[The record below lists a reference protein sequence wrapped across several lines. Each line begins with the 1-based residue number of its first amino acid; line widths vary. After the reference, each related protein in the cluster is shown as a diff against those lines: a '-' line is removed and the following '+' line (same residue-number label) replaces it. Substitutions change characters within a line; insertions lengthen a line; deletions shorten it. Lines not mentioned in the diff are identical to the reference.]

1 MNCTIFGCFKP
12 LHYYLVQ
19 YSVLKKGVSMKFYKL
34 FLFSIILLLP
44 VAFIVFSSKPL
55 DINTEKPLTLNI
67 WVQESLTQEELYF
80 DKAIKRFESYNP
92 SIKIGLSFIEGSDLK
107 VSNYI
112 NTSLLNQ
119 SYPDIIISSS
129 HNFNSLATEGLLYNL
144 NDYIKTYEENYFFD
158 SILKNAIYNNNLYGV
173 SYDIN
178 PEVLVYRKD
187 FLASINIDF
196 PKGFNNIDELKNY
209 LNSINELY
217 STDNLDKIP
226 FSIPTIISDGEFIL
240 SLLNIKNSDYNSL
253 LTSTLS
259 TLRDMYTIFDI
270 NYYDY
275 DKTGAHPFFLGK
287 SALAIEPLSLI
298 YSSIERDNNLKNKIG
313 IVPIKNFDMKFSYSN
328 NKYISILNKSNN
340 ISASL
345 DFLNFFLNSSE
356 IWQRYRYL
364 NTPIITTTLTEQF
377 INDKSFDNATILDY
391 VKESFTY
398 PVSPNIY
405 NELDNLDSTYDIKL
419 NN

>member
-1 MNCTIFGCFKP
+1 
-12 LHYYLVQ
+12 
-19 YSVLKKGVSMKFYKL
+19 MKFYKL

-92 SIKIGLSFIEGSDLK
+92 SIKIDLSFIEGSDLK

>member
-1 MNCTIFGCFKP
+1 
-12 LHYYLVQ
+12 
-19 YSVLKKGVSMKFYKL
+19 MKFYKL

-44 VAFIVFSSKPL
+44 VVFIVFSSKPL
-55 DINTEKPLTLNI
+55 DINTEKPSTLNI

-92 SIKIGLSFIEGSDLK
+92 SIKIDLSFIEGSDLK

-158 SILKNAIYNNNLYGV
+158 SILKNGIYNNNLYGV

-398 PVSPNIY
+398 PVSPDIY

>member
-1 MNCTIFGCFKP
+1 
-12 LHYYLVQ
+12 
-19 YSVLKKGVSMKFYKL
+19 MKFYKL

-92 SIKIGLSFIEGSDLK
+92 SIKIDLSFIEGSDLK

-158 SILKNAIYNNNLYGV
+158 SILKNGIYNNNLYGV

>member
-1 MNCTIFGCFKP
+1 M
-12 LHYYLVQ
+12 
-19 YSVLKKGVSMKFYKL
+19 
-34 FLFSIILLLP
+34 
-44 VAFIVFSSKPL
+44 
-55 DINTEKPLTLNI
+55 
-67 WVQESLTQEELYF
+67 
-80 DKAIKRFESYNP
+80 
-92 SIKIGLSFIEGSDLK
+92 
-107 VSNYI
+107 
-112 NTSLLNQ
+112 
-119 SYPDIIISSS
+119 
-129 HNFNSLATEGLLYNL
+129 
-144 NDYIKTYEENYFFD
+144 
-158 SILKNAIYNNNLYGV
+158 
-173 SYDIN
+173 
-178 PEVLVYRKD
+178 
-187 FLASINIDF
+187 
-196 PKGFNNIDELKNY
+196 
-209 LNSINELY
+209 
-217 STDNLDKIP
+217 KIP

-340 ISASL
+340 ISTSL

-398 PVSPNIY
+398 PVSPDIY

>member
-1 MNCTIFGCFKP
+1 
-12 LHYYLVQ
+12 
-19 YSVLKKGVSMKFYKL
+19 MKFYKL

-44 VAFIVFSSKPL
+44 VLFIVFLSNPL
-55 DINTEKPLTLNI
+55 DINTERPSTLNI

-92 SIKIGLSFIEGSDLK
+92 SIKIDLSFIEGSDLK

-129 HNFNSLATEGLLYNL
+129 HNFNSLATEGLLYDL

-158 SILKNAIYNNNLYGV
+158 SILKNGIYNNNLYGV

-187 FLASINIDF
+187 FLTSINIDF

-253 LTSTLS
+253 LTNTLS

>member
-1 MNCTIFGCFKP
+1 
-12 LHYYLVQ
+12 
-19 YSVLKKGVSMKFYKL
+19 MKFYKL

-44 VAFIVFSSKPL
+44 VLFIVFLSKPL
-55 DINTEKPLTLNI
+55 DINTEKPSTLNI

-92 SIKIGLSFIEGSDLK
+92 SIKIDLSFIEGSDLK

-158 SILKNAIYNNNLYGV
+158 SILKNGIYNNNLYGV

-340 ISASL
+340 ISTSL

-398 PVSPNIY
+398 PVSPDIY

>member
-1 MNCTIFGCFKP
+1 
-12 LHYYLVQ
+12 
-19 YSVLKKGVSMKFYKL
+19 MKFYKL

>member
-1 MNCTIFGCFKP
+1 
-12 LHYYLVQ
+12 
-19 YSVLKKGVSMKFYKL
+19 MKFYKL

-44 VAFIVFSSKPL
+44 VVFIVFSSKPL

-92 SIKIGLSFIEGSDLK
+92 SIKIDLSFIEGSDLK

-158 SILKNAIYNNNLYGV
+158 SILKNGIYNNNLYGV

-398 PVSPNIY
+398 PVSPDIY